1 MRRRVVAVAAS
12 ALVLWTG
19 GAQAQ
24 PEPERTP
31 STLLPMEP
39 IWTTALPAPPAAA
52 PVYEAGRVFVALRD
66 DQVVAVNLTDGEVAW
81 QVVQPVTGQLA
92 AGGDLLFVASGDEL
106 FGLQTATGLVR
117 WSIPLDASLSAPLV
131 WNAGWLVAAL
141 ETQTLLAL
149 RADSGETIWRRAMDG
164 GIHVPPSLAGDRMY
178 VSVDNGGVVA
188 LSLMTGDLV
197 WERRLEGSPSEIL
210 PLDDLFVGAT
220 DNYLYRLSRLDGS
233 IKWRWRT
240 GGDIVGLPAVDEKRV
255 YFSSLDNILWA
266 LNRSNGVR
274 QWSRALAARPTAGPS
289 HAGDLLVLGGM
300 SQELSFFD
308 RSDGEGYG
316 GITVRAE
323 LAFPPMSLSTP
334 VDGPLLVTVTGDGQL
349 QALRRASG
357 PVRLDPAVTAHLG
370 VPAKETDDDATLTT
384 ATPAG
389 PIPVGGVTGQAGVA
403 PAATVTPAAPPL
415 VGVPGQA
422 GVPPARLSVAGA
434 YTIQVAAFA
443 NRVSANGLVDRLVS
457 QGYPAYVSEP
467 RLGGGSALY
476 RVRVGDYPDRAAAE
490 TVGRQLEGEGQLE
503 WYVVE
508 RP

>member
-1 MRRRVVAVAAS
+1 MRRHVVAVAAS
-12 ALVLWTG
+12 ALVLCGG

-24 PEPERTP
+24 PEPDRTP

-39 IWTTALPAPPAAA
+39 IWTTGLPAPPAAA

-66 DQVVAVNLTDGEVAW
+66 DQVVAVNLVDGEVAW

-92 AGGDLLFVASGDEL
+92 VGGDLLFVASDDEL

-117 WSIPLDASLSAPLV
+117 WSIPLEASLSAPLV

-197 WERRLEGSPSEIL
+197 WERRLEGSPREIL

-255 YFSSLDNILWA
+255 YFSSLDNMLWA
-266 LNRSNGVR
+266 LNRTNGVQ
-274 QWSRALAARPTAGPS
+274 QWSRPLAARPTAGPS
-289 HAGDLLVLGGM
+289 HVGDLLVLGGM
-300 SQELSFFD
+300 SQQLSFFD

-316 GITVRAE
+316 GITAPAE

-334 VDGPLLVTVTGDGQL
+334 VDGPVLVTVTGDGQL
-349 QALRRASG
+349 RALRRARG

-370 VPAKETDDDATLTT
+370 VPEETDDDAILTT
-384 ATPAG
+384 ATPAA
-389 PIPVGGVTGQAGVA
+389 PTPVGDATGQAGVA
-403 PAATVTPAAPPL
+403 PPTVTPAAPPP
-415 VGVPGQA
+415 VGVTRQT
-422 GVPPARLSVAGA
+422 GVPPAWPSVGGA

-443 NRVSANGLVDRLVS
+443 NRVSANGLVDRLIS

-476 RVRVGDYPDRAAAE
+476 RVRVGVYPDRAAAE